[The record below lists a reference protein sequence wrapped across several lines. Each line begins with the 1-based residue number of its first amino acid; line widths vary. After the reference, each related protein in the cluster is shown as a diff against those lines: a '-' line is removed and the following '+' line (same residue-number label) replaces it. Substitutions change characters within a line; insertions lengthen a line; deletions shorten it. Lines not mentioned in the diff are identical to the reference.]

1 MVHGDY
7 VLAHRILARGRLARG
22 DTVVFASP
30 GGAVTIHAKRIVGM
44 PNETVGLENGRVKLD
59 DEVISEPYLD
69 SGVRTDPKSAFTEWF
84 LDPDEYF
91 VLGDTR
97 SDSYDSRDYGPVKQ
111 EAIVGK
117 VWLRFWPLRRFGP
130 VRSR

>member
-7 VLAHRILARGRLARG
+7 VLARRILARERLARG
-22 DTVVFASP
+22 DVVVFDSP
-30 GGAVTIHAKRIVGM
+30 GGAATIHTKRIVGM
-44 PNETVGLENGRVKLD
+44 PNETVELENGRVALD

-69 SGVRTDPKSAFTEWF
+69 SGVGTEPKSSITEWF

-91 VLGDTR
+91 VLGDFR

-111 EAIVGK
+111 DTIVGK
-117 VWLRFWPLRRFGP
+117 VWFRFWPLGRFGP
-130 VRSR
+130 VGNR